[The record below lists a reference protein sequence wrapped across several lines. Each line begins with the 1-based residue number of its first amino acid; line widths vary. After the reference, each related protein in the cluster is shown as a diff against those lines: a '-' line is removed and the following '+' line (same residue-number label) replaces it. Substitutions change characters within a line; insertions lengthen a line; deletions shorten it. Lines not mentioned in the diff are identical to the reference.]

1 MTKFMKFTSLAAL
14 TVATTAATV
23 SLANVAP
30 ATAAS
35 MRFSVDIHDIPVN
48 SDILG
53 GSTTINAAAGSFT
66 TNDSMDAIE
75 SVSLKLGNLRFNQGG
90 FLNDGTS
97 ILFSNSAQPSHSL
110 TLFSLPPLP
119 EDIGGVVG
127 GEATLVNGDL
137 TDSVSYEITKLAS
150 VPEPLTLLGSAAA
163 LGFGFVLKQENS
175 RKKNK
180 VN

>member
-1 MTKFMKFTSLAAL
+1 MTKLMKFTSLAAL
-14 TVATTAATV
+14 TVATTTATV
-23 SLANVAP
+23 GLANVSP

-35 MRFSVDIHDIPVN
+35 MKYDLQINGIEVESG
-48 SDILG
+48 ILG
-53 GSTTINAAAGSFT
+53 GSTTINANAGTFT

-75 SVSLKLGNLRFNQGG
+75 SVSLKLGNIKFNQGEFVTNG
-90 FLNDGTS
+90 SQTN
-97 ILFSNSAQPSHSL
+97 ILFSTPAQSL
-110 TLFSLPPLP
+110 TLFALPPLP
-119 EDIGGVVG
+119 QDIGGMVSG
-127 GEATLVNGDL
+127 QATLANGTL
-137 TDSVSYEITKLAS
+137 TDSVSYKLTKLAS

>member
-1 MTKFMKFTSLAAL
+1 MKLTSLAAL

-23 SLANVAP
+23 SLANVSP

-35 MRFSVDIHDIPVN
+35 MKYDLQINGIEVQSG
-48 SDILG
+48 ILG
-53 GSTTINAAAGSFT
+53 GSTTINVAAGSFT

-75 SVSLKLGNLRFNQGG
+75 SVALKLGNLQFNQGQFVTNG
-90 FLNDGTS
+90 SQTN
-97 ILFSNSAQPSHSL
+97 ILFSTPSQSL
-110 TLFSLPPLP
+110 TLFDILPLP
-119 EDIGGVVG
+119 QEIGGMASG
-127 GEATLVNGDL
+127 QATLANGNL
-137 TDSVSYEITKLAS
+137 TDSVSYKLTKLAS
-150 VPEPLTLLGSAAA
+150 VPEPLTILGSAAA

>member
-1 MTKFMKFTSLAAL
+1 MKFTSLAAL
-14 TVATTAATV
+14 TVATV
-23 SLANVAP
+23 GLANVSP

-35 MRFSVDIHDIPVN
+35 MKYDLQIHGIGVE
-48 SDILG
+48 SGILG

-75 SVSLKLGNLRFNQGG
+75 SVALKLGNLQFNQGE
-90 FLNDGTS
+90 FLNNGTS
-97 ILFSNSAQPSHSL
+97 ILFSNSAQPSQSL
-110 TLFSLPPLP
+110 TLFALPPLP
-119 EDIGGVVG
+119 QEIGDMVG
-127 GEATLVNGDL
+127 GQAATLANGTL
-137 TDSVSYEITKLAS
+137 TDSVSYKITKLAS
-150 VPEPLTLLGSAAA
+150 VPEPLTILGSAAA